1 MNKEQKKEEL
11 IKIRNKLSEIFNDS
25 KEDWSDKWWC
35 SSLIQSMGM
44 LDDAINKI
52 DKPKPTGIKSLI

>member
-35 SSLIQSMGM
+35 SSLVYCMGN
-44 LDDAINKI
+44 LDDAISKI
-52 DKPKPTGIKSLI
+52 SLSKPTGIKAL

>member
-35 SSLIQSMGM
+35 SSLVFSMGN
-44 LDDAINKI
+44 LDDAISKI
-52 DKPKPTGIKSLI
+52 DKPKPIGIKSLI